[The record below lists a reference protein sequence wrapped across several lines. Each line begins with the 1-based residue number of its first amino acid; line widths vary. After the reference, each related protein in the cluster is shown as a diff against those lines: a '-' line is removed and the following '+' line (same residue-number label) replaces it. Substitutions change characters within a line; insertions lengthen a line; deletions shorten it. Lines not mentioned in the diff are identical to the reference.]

1 MLVVNEA
8 SGSDVVVV
16 KMSGV
21 VSASEIE
28 AALPQIERIFE
39 ERERLRFFVEL
50 VGLESH
56 ALLAAWREATFFL
69 RHRGKIER
77 AAFVVSTPGERAAGW
92 VGELF
97 MGGESREFAKGEEAR
112 AMAWLRAEAAQA

>member
-1 MLVVNEA
+1 MLVVNE
-8 SGSDVVVV
+8 SSDSDIVVV

-21 VSASEIE
+21 VTAAEIDV
-28 AALPQIERIFE
+28 ALPQIERIFE
-39 ERERLRFFVEL
+39 ERERLRFYVEL
-50 VGLESH
+50 IGLESH

-77 AAFVVSTPGERAAGW
+77 AAFIVSSPGERAVGW

-97 MGGESREFAKGEEAR
+97 MGGESREFSRGEEAL
-112 AMAWLRAEAAQA
+112 ALAWLKADASRA

>member
-1 MLVVNEA
+1 MLVVNES
-8 SGSDVVVV
+8 SGSDVIVV

-21 VSASEIE
+21 VTAAEIE
-28 AALPQIERIFE
+28 AALPQVERIFE
-39 ERERLRFFVEL
+39 ERERLRFYVEL
-50 VGLESH
+50 IGLESH

-77 AAFVVSTPGERAAGW
+77 AAFVVATPGERAAGW

-97 MGGESREFAKGEEAR
+97 MGGESREFPQGEEAQ
-112 AMAWLRAEAAQA
+112 ALAWLSADASRA